1 MTIHRGLAN
10 EIIEDNIMPKDQ
22 AKIALILQSCL
33 EKIQSGEATL
43 DSTLEQYPQ
52 LADTL
57 RPQLETALW
66 IHKQSQAFDPK
77 PEFIAA
83 SRDRLVR
90 RVKYEIA
97 STPPKERVTF
107 WGWLGALRPRKV
119 AFQFALTMLL
129 VLSLLFSTN
138 RLALAA
144 SSTLPG
150 DMLYPV
156 KTTHENLQV
165 LFSFTPEGDLEL
177 HIDFARQRLVEIE
190 GIFLEGRYNLIPAT
204 VDGYQRQISMALS
217 ALKVVVEKKSQ
228 RAEELA
234 EKLYRVMAF
243 DTRILGGIY
252 DMAPQAVKKEI
263 TRVEDIS
270 QSGLAEMTKMPLAI
284 AAVIVRTPTATSTQ
298 IGELTPGETQVATAT
313 LEGTPGAG
321 TPIPSP
327 TSPWWL
333 PTLAGPTSPPW
344 SVTATPTGG
353 FWPTA
358 TATATS
364 SVLPPATA
372 TPIEGT
378 LPPPTAT
385 PIVTNTPAPTAT
397 PIATATPV
405 PPTPVPSIT
414 PVCNISGWIY
424 PIDPDNPGVRVVMN
438 VSNNSGVTI
447 MITGIT
453 IDWPKNHEIQQ
464 LELVETSATIWD
476 VGDTTPPT
484 IITGF
489 KEGSEGFR
497 QIPHGA
503 SQDITFR
510 FFRSIG
516 ITGYQITINFDNDCS
531 VTATQ

>member
-43 DSTLEQYPQ
+43 DSALEQYPE

-66 IHKQSQAFDPK
+66 IHNKSQAFDPK

-107 WGWLGALRPRKV
+107 WGWLDALRPRKM

-144 SSTLPG
+144 STTLPG
-150 DMLYPV
+150 DLLYPV

-204 VDGYQRQISMALS
+204 VDGYQRQISS
-217 ALKVVVEKKSQ
+217 ALAALKKVIEKKSQ

-234 EKLYRVMAF
+234 EKLYWLMAF

-252 DMAPQAVKKEI
+252 EMSPQEVKKEVL
-263 TRVEDIS
+263 RVYEIS
-270 QSGLAEMTKMPLAI
+270 DNGLSEMVRMPLAI
-284 AAVIVRTPTATSTQ
+284 AAVIGRTPTATSTQ
-298 IGELTPGETQVATAT
+298 INDLVPGETQVATAT

-321 TPIPSP
+321 TPLPSP

-333 PTLAGPTSPPW
+333 PTLAGPTSTPW
-344 SVTATPTGG
+344 SLTATPTGG

-358 TATATS
+358 TATTTS
-364 SVLPPATA
+364 SVLPPPTA
-372 TPIEGT
+372 TPIGGT

-385 PIVTNTPAPTAT
+385 PIVTNTTAPTST
-397 PIATATPV
+397 PIVTATPV
-405 PPTPVPSIT
+405 PTTPVPTDT
-414 PVCNISGWIY
+414 PVPGIY
-424 PIDPDNPGVRVVMN
+424 ATIAFRGVFVDVN
-438 VSNNSGVTI
+438 VWNNLDTD
-447 MITGIT
+447 IT
-453 IDWPKNHEIQQ
+453 ITRIWIDWSKNKDKQT
-464 LELVETSATIWD
+464 LLSVETTSPIWD
-476 VGDTTPPT
+476 AGDDTPPT
-484 IITGF
+484 DITSF
-489 KEGSEGFR
+489 IGSESLRLIADGT
-497 QIPHGA
+497 
-503 SQDITFR
+503 SQLITFQY
-510 FFRSIG
+510 FNSIDDDSFE
-516 ITGYQITINFDNDCS
+516 TTITIYFDTGDS
-531 VTATQ
+531 VTVSK